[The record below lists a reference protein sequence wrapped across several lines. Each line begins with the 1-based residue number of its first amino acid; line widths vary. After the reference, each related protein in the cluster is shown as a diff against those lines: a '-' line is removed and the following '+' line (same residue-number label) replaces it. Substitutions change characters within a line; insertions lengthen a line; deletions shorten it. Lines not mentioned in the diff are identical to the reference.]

1 MAPKETGSHE
11 STWKQACRLM
21 QKLNPAPAD
30 RDAVRKPFLHLADCD
45 KLAL

>member
-21 QKLNPAPAD
+21 ARLNPSDEERAM
-30 RDAVRKPFLHLADCD
+30 VRSVFTHLPDCPEL
-45 KLAL
+45 KL